1 MFLSIF
7 PTSFI
12 PIIICCNQIHEQTMK
27 FACIHQEARYKAEAM
42 SEGLLP
48 AQGVLQ
54 HSGVPMRCSHLLPHQ
69 RIPRL
74 HCLLLHCSGLRCTAA
89 AVVKQHLA
97 PDCSPC
103 QAHGQGERFNLSCGS
118 LWPPLESF
126 FFHHCNAA
134 STWAHFQRLSWMR
147 SAYGYEI
154 ITLANFNQKEFSSV
168 RSWAL
173 PGAGGLLG
181 STAAAAKPRGCLLC
195 NRESSLDGNK
205 VGQLNEPSLKACV
218 GVIGMS
224 HWSKMGLQ
232 PAEKA

>member
-1 MFLSIF
+1 MLAKPAFPSSYLWDWILSRGRSCISAEVNYNPAFWYICHPDAFKQLSLIQEEESAWAMFLSIF

-54 HSGVPMRCSHLLPHQ
+54 HSGVPMCCSHLLPHQ

-74 HCLLLHCSGLRCTAA
+74 HCLLLHCSGLSCTAA

-103 QAHGQGERFNLSCGS
+103 QARGQGERFNLSCGS
-118 LWPPLESF
+118 L
-126 FFHHCNAA
+126 
-134 STWAHFQRLSWMR
+134 
-147 SAYGYEI
+147 
-154 ITLANFNQKEFSSV
+154 
-168 RSWAL
+168 
-173 PGAGGLLG
+173 
-181 STAAAAKPRGCLLC
+181 
-195 NRESSLDGNK
+195 
-205 VGQLNEPSLKACV
+205 
-218 GVIGMS
+218 
-224 HWSKMGLQ
+224 
-232 PAEKA
+232 